1 MMATEASTL
10 ANAVW
15 KRIEFWDAAM
25 WRMIANE
32 TDKMSAAL
40 EAVGEDDAE
49 MMRQNVHFGA
59 VSNIVQQ
66 MLSFGMERRTVRE
79 WVIE

>member
-1 MMATEASTL
+1 
-10 ANAVW
+10 
-15 KRIEFWDAAM
+15 
-25 WRMIANE
+25 
-32 TDKMSAAL
+32 
-40 EAVGEDDAE
+40 
-49 MMRQNVHFGA
+49 MRQNVHFGA